1 MKRTITSFLLCLGFL
16 MMGAKC
22 TSNKMLD
29 DIAKPSTP
37 VAATV
42 LETSKTIEK
51 SNDEIKTEIVKI
63 EESSKT
69 IAQSAETIKKTSD
82 DPVVVQEAENIS
94 QQSNVIEN
102 SVIEIKNET
111 EAITQE
117 LNVEKIEPVITQVV
131 ELEKSDSEWKNKYE
145 DLLAASTAEMQKII
159 RVFWIIGFAM
169 IVAGLIIAYF
179 HRIIGGI
186 ILCAGFVSVGLAA
199 ANQYYYQEIA
209 TVGLWVFII
218 GFLTSAV
225 SVGYFIFKNKKTE
238 EAVEDNV
245 KLLEDIKTEVPEEVK
260 NKIFGDEGIAKKVQR
275 ESTKKI
281 VSNIRAKIV
290 K

>member
-1 MKRTITSFLLCLGFL
+1 MKKFISTSVLLVGFL

-22 TSNKMLD
+22 TSTKTLD
-29 DIAKPSTP
+29 DITKPKTP

-42 LETSKTIEK
+42 LETSKAIEK
-51 SNDEIKTEIVKI
+51 SNEDIKNEIVRVDGTSKI
-63 EESSKT
+63 

-82 DPVVVQEAENIS
+82 DPIVVQEATNIS

-102 SVIEIKNET
+102 SVIEIKNDT
-111 EAITQE
+111 EAISEQ

-145 DLLAASTAEMQKII
+145 DHLAASTAEMQKII

-281 VSNIRAKIV
+281 VSDIRAKIV

>member
-29 DIAKPSTP
+29 DIAKPQTP

-42 LETSKTIEK
+42 LESSKNIEK
-51 SNDEIKTEIVKI
+51 SNEEIKTEVAKI
-63 EESSKT
+63 DESSKT

-82 DPVVVQEAENIS
+82 DPVVVQEATNIS
-94 QQSNVIEN
+94 QQSNAIEN

-111 EAITQE
+111 ETISQE
-117 LNVEKIEPVITQVV
+117 LSVEKIEPVITQVV
-131 ELEKSDSEWKNKYE
+131 ELEKSDSEWKSKYE

-169 IVAGLIIAYF
+169 IVAGLII
-179 HRIIGGI
+179 
-186 ILCAGFVSVGLAA
+186 VSVGLAA

>member
-1 MKRTITSFLLCLGFL
+1 MKKIIATSVLAVGFL

-22 TSNKMLD
+22 TTTKTLD
-29 DIAKPSTP
+29 DITKPKTP

-42 LETSKTIEK
+42 LETSKAIEK
-51 SNDEIKTEIVKI
+51 SNEEIKTEIVKVD
-63 EESSKT
+63 ESSKS

-82 DPVVVQEAENIS
+82 DPVVVQEATNIS
-94 QQSNVIEN
+94 QQSNAIEN
-102 SVIEIKNET
+102 SVIEIKNDA
-111 EAITQE
+111 EAISEQ

-131 ELEKSDSEWKNKYE
+131 ELEKSDSEWKIKYE

-275 ESTKKI
+275 ESTQKI

>member
-1 MKRTITSFLLCLGFL
+1 MKRIITSSMLALGFL

-22 TSNKMLD
+22 TSTKTLD
-29 DIAKPSTP
+29 DITKPKTP

-42 LETSKTIEK
+42 LESSKNIEK
-51 SNDEIKTEIVKI
+51 KNEEIKAEAIKI
-63 EESSKT
+63 DESSKT
-69 IAQSAETIKKTSD
+69 IAQSAETIKKNSD
-82 DPVVVQEAENIS
+82 DPTIVKEATNIS
-94 QQSNVIEN
+94 EQSNLIEN
-102 SVIEIKNET
+102 SVIEIKNDAES
-111 EAITQE
+111 ISQE
-117 LNVEKIEPVITQVV
+117 LNVEKIEPVITQIV

-159 RVFWIIGFAM
+159 RVFWIVGFAM
-169 IVAGLIIAYF
+169 IVAGMIIAYF

-225 SVGYFIFKNKKTE
+225 SVGYFIFKNKKAE

-260 NKIFGDEGIAKKVQR
+260 NKIFGDEGIAKKIQR
-275 ESTKKI
+275 ESTKKM
-281 VSNIRAKIV
+281 VSTIRAKIV